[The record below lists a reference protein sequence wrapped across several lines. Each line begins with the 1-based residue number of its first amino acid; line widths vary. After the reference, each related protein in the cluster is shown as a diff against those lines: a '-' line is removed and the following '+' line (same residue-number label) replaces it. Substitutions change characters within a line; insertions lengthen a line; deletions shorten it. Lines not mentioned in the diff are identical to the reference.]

1 MRNVKNER
9 NQKSYMAYLSAAL
22 LIAGGAGACL
32 LRGLFFSEEMYFFLT
47 LWFMLCCPVICYL
60 LIGVGIGKHDEVIF
74 SSENRV
80 LIIVG
85 CIPVAVLMLYVTQWL
100 GKPLSAQGTM
110 NEILRWGLYSSFA
123 YIVFLCAM
131 NSLGRRIL
139 NIAWLVLGMMLSLSA
154 LLTVYGVLELPYAV
168 AYSNSSEV
176 SVSGARLAGVL
187 EYPNAFGAV
196 MAIFLL
202 ERLFAV
208 VTTYQGLNKE
218 MKLGQVGLSG
228 DGNDRSKFERGSG
241 RLTAWDTGSGWEG
254 ALVGVEEE
262 QDRGRSEVECVR
274 NERGRGISEVEYLEK
289 WLGRGSTERSGAKLG
304 DWTRG
309 GLTGMPAALLR
320 MLPLF
325 PYAAALLLS
334 ESRGAWLT
342 AALACAAVLL
352 WKRQLIAPLLAAGA
366 APVAAAALLYRQ
378 LTRAGLAVE
387 PVPGLLTLA
396 GLWAGALLA
405 GLWLCRRE
413 QRAAG
418 SARAAMLAL
427 AAAVWTA
434 AGTAVLLQV
443 RERITGPSSTVSARG
458 LFYRDAWRL
467 AAEAPWL
474 GRGGE
479 TWRSSYLAAQSR
491 PYVGS
496 QVHNGYLDILLNLG
510 YVGLVAILLLLLA
523 VGWLLA
529 TRSPRL
535 LPPYLV
541 IVLHSAVDFDW
552 SYGLFWLLLFWLPA
566 LAIAESGQSHPS
578 TATRHTSAASLALLQ
593 TFLTSTANPKTIRT
607 QRTRVIYQRF
617 FIVLVSSLFLL
628 LPLESYQAMQGEKYY
643 RQAMHTTNP
652 LMKESLLQRSLAWN
666 PRSSRT
672 AIALSKTLPM
682 EESISVLE
690 RSLQYSPQNAGGS
703 WELAKRW
710 MSSDNGGNARYWIH
724 RSLRLDRYN
733 KAKWEQAIEG
743 MLVMGD
749 QKLREGDQQEAL
761 LCLVSGEALFRQYR
775 ILAEY
780 EEQKGGQHNDREFQM
795 TKEADDLGRRLV
807 VLALRF

>member
-22 LIAGGAGACL
+22 LIAAGAGACL

-47 LWFMLCCPVICYL
+47 LWFMLCCPVLCYL
-60 LIGVGIGKHDEVIF
+60 LIGVGERKRDEVRFI
-74 SSENRV
+74 SENRV
-80 LIIVG
+80 VKIIG
-85 CIPVAVLMLYVTQWL
+85 CVPVVVLLLYVIHWFQE
-100 GKPLSAQGTM
+100 PLSAQGTM

-139 NIAWLVLGMMLSLSA
+139 HIAWLVLGMVLSLSA
-154 LLTVYGVLELPYAV
+154 LLTVYGVVELPYAV
-168 AYSNSSEV
+168 AYSHSSEV
-176 SVSGARLAGVL
+176 SVSGARLAGLL

-208 VTTYQGLNKE
+208 ATSYPGL
-218 MKLGQVGLSG
+218 
-228 DGNDRSKFERGSG
+228 ERESG
-241 RLTAWDTGSGWEG
+241 RLTGFHSVT
-254 ALVGVEEE
+254 
-262 QDRGRSEVECVR
+262 
-274 NERGRGISEVEYLEK
+274 
-289 WLGRGSTERSGAKLG
+289 AKMAS
-304 DWTRG
+304 
-309 GLTGMPAALLR
+309 MPAALLR

-342 AALACAAVLL
+342 AACAAAAVLL

-387 PVPGLLTLA
+387 PVPGLLSLA

-413 QRAAG
+413 QRAEG

-427 AAAVWTA
+427 AAAGWTA

-510 YVGLVAILLLLLA
+510 YVGLAAILLLLLA

-529 TRSPRL
+529 TRAPRL
-535 LPPYLV
+535 LPSYLV

-566 LAIAESGQSHPS
+566 MAIADFKQKELSL
-578 TATRHTSAASLALLQ
+578 ATRL
-593 TFLTSTANPKTIRT
+593 TFTAPSGVLSVSRPDTAVHP
-607 QRTRVIYQRF
+607 QRSHVIYHRV
-617 FIVLVSSLFLL
+617 FIALVCSLFLL
-628 LPLESYQAMQGEKYY
+628 LPLGSYQAMQGEKYY
-643 RQAMHTTNP
+643 RQAMHMTNP
-652 LMKESLLQRSLAWN
+652 MMKESLLQRSLAWN

-672 AIALSKTLPM
+672 AISLSKILPL
-682 EESISVLE
+682 EESISVLQ

-710 MSSDNGGNARYWIH
+710 MKSDNGGNARYWIH
-724 RSLRLDRYN
+724 LSLRLDRYN

-743 MLVMGD
+743 MLVMSD
-749 QKLREGDQQEAL
+749 QKLQEGDQQEAL

-780 EEQKGGQHNDREFQM
+780 EEHKGGQHNDREFQM